1 MNDKNQNIELSR
13 STCLEITT
21 RTHTRSSTH
30 VMFVNKED
38 PSSNATV
45 GGHLCVIRI
54 LAAPPFIEQM
64 KVKQIE
70 K

>member
-1 MNDKNQNIELSR
+1 MNDKKQNIELSR

-30 VMFVNKED
+30 VIFVNKGD
-38 PSSNATV
+38 SSSNPIV
-45 GGHLCVIRI
+45 GGHLCVIKI

-64 KVKQIE
+64 KLKQNE